1 MREKLDKDCSSFFF
15 DGITPACAGKTYCW
29 LVPVGSR
36 LGSPPRVREKLIVLI
51 TEKKPVGITPA
62 CAGKTNFKDIFL
74 FNGWDHPRVC
84 GKNLLTRRTRNSCP
98 GSPPRVREKH
108 PEIDE
113 NTGNVGITP
122 ACAGK
127 TTSSLTRLL
136 MS

>member
-15 DGITPACAGKTYCW
+15 D
-29 LVPVGSR
+29 
-36 LGSPPRVREKLIVLI
+36 
-51 TEKKPVGITPA
+51 GITPA

-98 GSPPRVREKH
+98 GSPPRVREK
-108 PEIDE
+108 PFL
-113 NTGNVGITP
+113 NVSDGRNGGITP

-127 TTSSLTRLL
+127 TASLNLKLKRPEDHPRVCGKNPRGSSVSVPEGGSPPRVREKRWVAFTNR
-136 MS
+136 